1 MTATKALILTWVVIG
16 LLVAGVVGFLIGRN
30 TSPQPGQQ
38 PGQQPAGIQGGQP
51 QGSPLPSGVQ
61 RPPQGQQPTPPAGG
75 GQLPQ

>member
-1 MTATKALILTWVVIG
+1 MNATRALILTWVVIG
-16 LLVAGVVGFLIGRN
+16 LLVAGVVGFLLGRN
-30 TSPQPGQQ
+30 TLPQLGQQ

-75 GQLPQ
+75 VQPPL